1 MTKFINKIDL
11 NKLLVNSEKA
21 IESALDEQADELTR
35 LSSKEV
41 PKKNKDLLNSAKK
54 DKIGKDT
61 IMISYN
67 EPYSAYQHEGKRRD
81 GSRVVKRYTTPG
93 TKKLYI
99 KDPLENNSGK
109 WASIIVKNFKKEG
122 F

>member
-1 MTKFINKIDL
+1 MVKFINKIDL

-41 PKKNKDLLNSAKK
+41 PKKDKALLNSAEK

-67 EPYSAYQHEGKRRD
+67 EPYASYQHEGKRKD

-93 TKKLYI
+93 TKKFYI